1 MAYLDTAKKASIAA
15 NYQHTLPHISLPGL
29 LDEIGLAVAGHASAA
44 VTDLSQDISATYE
57 ETEVQAIS
65 DKVDELLAA
74 MRTAELLLT

>member
-15 NYQHTLPHISLPGL
+15 NYQHTLPHIALPGL

-44 VTDLSQDISATYE
+44 VTDLDQTISTHDDADI
-57 ETEVQAIS
+57 QAIS

-74 MRTAELLLT
+74 MRTAGLLLT